1 MEKEEFKNAEVINII
16 NDLLWQ
22 KDRFICND
30 DIYRELQKKHASNK
44 HIKSDY
50 EGIVKK
56 AWGILRGN
64 IKKTGDGVKLIE
76 KKDEKDGRI
85 RRYKYPA
92 ELTSNPAEIY
102 NGRRRK
108 IAGQDILNILA
119 NSKGILP
126 DAFMASI
133 SAQLETIC
141 EGKGTILQFDSTESR
156 NQEMIPFLYKCIEDR
171 KVIEFEYQTFT
182 DEKSKRIRMSPHL
195 IKEYN
200 LRWFVFGHVHGQ
212 NYKESHYAL
221 DRIEGEISIVN
232 EPYVKS
238 GIDYQTYFDDIVGVT
253 HEKDAKDEDIVLRA
267 LNPEVLGYI
276 KTKKLHQSQ
285 VIEGNII
292 RLHLKVNYEFVNRL
306 LPYADRL
313 MIEQPLSL
321 RSRVKKWAEN
331 ILKQCE

>member
-1 MEKEEFKNAEVINII
+1 MKNKGEYKIAEVINII

-22 KDRFICND
+22 KDRYICND
-30 DIYRELQKKHASNK
+30 DIYRELQKKHPSNK

-50 EGIVKK
+50 EGIAKQAKAELKK
-56 AWGILRGN
+56 N
-64 IKKTGDGVKLIE
+64 IEKTGDGVKLID
-76 KKDEKDGRI
+76 KPIGRT
-85 RRYKYPA
+85 RYYKYPPG
-92 ELTSNPAEIY
+92 LSLNPAEIF
-102 NGRRRK
+102 NGRKRK
-108 IAGQDILNILA
+108 RAGQDILNILA

-133 SAQLETIC
+133 SSQLETIC

-156 NQEMIPFLYKCIEDR
+156 NQEMIPLLYKCVGDR

-182 DEKSKRIRMSPHL
+182 DGKSKRIRLSPHL

-200 LRWFVFGHVHGQ
+200 LRWFVFGYVHGQ

-221 DRIEGEISIVN
+221 DRIEGDIDIIKER
-232 EPYVKS
+232 YVKPE
-238 GIDYQTYFDDIVGVT
+238 IDYQTYFDDIVGVT

-321 RSRVKKWAEN
+321 RTRVKKWAEA

>member
-1 MEKEEFKNAEVINII
+1 MENKDEYKIAEVINII
-16 NDLLWQ
+16 NDFLWQ
-22 KDRFICND
+22 KDRYICND
-30 DIYRELQKKHASNK
+30 DIYRELQKKHPCNK

-50 EGIVKK
+50 EGTVKK
-56 AWGILRGN
+56 AKVELNKIIN
-64 IKKTGDGVKLIE
+64 NTGDGVKLIE
-76 KKDEKDGRI
+76 EKNGRTK
-85 RRYKYPA
+85 RYKYPPG
-92 ELTSNPAEIY
+92 LSLNPGEIF
-102 NGRRRK
+102 NGRKRK
-108 IAGQDILNILA
+108 RAGQDILNILA

-133 SAQLETIC
+133 SSQLETIC

-156 NQEMIPFLYKCIEDR
+156 NQEMIPLLYKCVGDR
-171 KVIEFEYQTFT
+171 KVIEFGYQTFT
-182 DEKSKRIRMSPHL
+182 DKKSKRIRMSPHL

-212 NYKESHYAL
+212 SYKESHYAL
-221 DRIEGEISIVN
+221 DRIEGDIKV
-232 EPYVKS
+232 VKERYLKAE
-238 GIDYQTYFDDIVGVT
+238 IDYQTYFDDIVGVT
-253 HEKDAKDEDIVLRA
+253 HEKYAKDEDIVLRA

-321 RSRVKKWAEN
+321 RSRVKEWAED

>member
-1 MEKEEFKNAEVINII
+1 MKNKDEYKIAEVINII

-22 KDRFICND
+22 KDRYICKD
-30 DIYRELQKKHASNK
+30 DIYRELQKRDKDNK
-44 HIKSDY
+44 NNYNYKEI
-50 EGIVKK
+50 IKK
-56 AWGILRGN
+56 AWKALREIVEN
-64 IKKTGDGVKLIE
+64 TGDGVKLIE
-76 KKDEKDGRI
+76 EKIGRTK
-85 RRYKYPA
+85 RYKYPT
-92 ELTSNPAEIY
+92 ELTSNPVGIY
-102 NGRRRK
+102 NRK
-108 IAGQDILNILA
+108 KRKTAGQGILSIMA

-133 SAQLETIC
+133 SSQLETIC

-156 NQEMIPFLYKCIEDR
+156 NQEMIPLLYKCVENR

-182 DEKSKRIRMSPHL
+182 DKKSKRIRMSPHL

-212 NYKESHYAL
+212 SYKESHYAL
-221 DRIEGEISIVN
+221 DRIEGDIKV
-232 EPYVKS
+232 VKERYLKAE
-238 GIDYQTYFDDIVGVT
+238 IDYQTYFDDIVGVT
-253 HEKDAKDEDIVLRA
+253 HEKYAKDEDIVLRA

-321 RSRVKKWAEN
+321 RCRVKEWAED

>member
-1 MEKEEFKNAEVINII
+1 MEKKEFLIAEVINII

-22 KDRFICND
+22 KDRYICSE
-30 DIYRELQKKHASNK
+30 DIYRELENKHTDNN
-44 HIKSDY
+44 HIKSGY
-50 EGIVKK
+50 EGVVKK
-56 AWGILRGN
+56 AWGILRG
-64 IKKTGDGVKLIE
+64 IIEKAGDGVKLIE
-76 KKDEKDGRI
+76 VKKGRTK
-85 RRYKYPA
+85 RYKYPTG
-92 ELTSNPAEIY
+92 LSLNPAEIY
-102 NGRRRK
+102 NGKKRK
-108 IAGQDILNILA
+108 RAGQDILNILA
-119 NSKGILP
+119 SSKGILP

-133 SAQLETIC
+133 SSQLETIC
-141 EGKGTILQFDSTESR
+141 ESKGTILQFDSTESR
-156 NQEMIPFLYKCIEDR
+156 NQEMIPLLYKCVEDR

-182 DEKSKRIRMSPHL
+182 DKKSNRIRMSPHL

-212 NYKESHYAL
+212 SYKESHYAL
-221 DRIEGEISIVN
+221 DRIESDISIVN
-232 EPYVKS
+232 EPYVQS
-238 GIDYQTYFDDIVGVT
+238 EIDYQTYFDDIVGVT

-276 KTKKLHQSQ
+276 KTKNLHQSQ

>member
-1 MEKEEFKNAEVINII
+1 MEKNEFKIAEVINII

-22 KDRFICND
+22 KDWFICND
-30 DIYRELQKKHASNK
+30 DVYRELKNRDKDNK
-44 HIKSDY
+44 NNYNYKEI
-50 EGIVKK
+50 IKK
-56 AWGILRGN
+56 AWRNLREIIEN
-64 IKKTGDGVKLIE
+64 TGEGVKLIE
-76 KKDEKDGRI
+76 KKDGRTK
-85 RRYKYPA
+85 RYKYPT
-92 ELTSNPAEIY
+92 ELTSNPAEIF

-108 IAGQDILNILA
+108 IVGQDILNIMA
-119 NSKGILP
+119 NSKGVLP

-133 SAQLETIC
+133 SSQLETIC

-156 NQEMIPFLYKCIEDR
+156 NQKMIPLLYKCVENR

-182 DEKSKRIRMSPHL
+182 DKKSKRIRMSPHL

-212 NYKESHYAL
+212 SYKESHYAL
-221 DRIEGEISIVN
+221 DRIESDIVIVN

-238 GIDYQTYFDDIVGVT
+238 ELDYQTYFDDIVGVT
-253 HEKDAKDEDIVLRA
+253 HEKDATDEDIVLRA

-321 RSRVKKWAEN
+321 RSRVKKWAED